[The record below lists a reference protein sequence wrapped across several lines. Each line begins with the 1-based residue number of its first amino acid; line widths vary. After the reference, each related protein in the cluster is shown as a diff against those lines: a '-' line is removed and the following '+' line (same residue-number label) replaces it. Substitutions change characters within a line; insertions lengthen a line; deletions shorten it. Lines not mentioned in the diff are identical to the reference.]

1 MGYRIKEI
9 RKEKN
14 MTQEQLCKKANVSRA
29 IISDLETGK
38 RTVTSTKTLMKIAE
52 ALECSVAD
60 IFCD

>member
-29 IISDLETGK
+29 IISYLETGK

-52 ALECSVAD
+52 ALGCSVAD
-60 IFCD
+60 IFCV